1 VVPALG
7 GHEVWREFCPA
18 VEHGPQFGRV
28 QARDFGAAGVD
39 FARTA
44 GSGVRRGLD
53 HLQRADVGYGLDQ
66 ARGGRRAGD
75 VRGVREDLTDLTN
88 PPGKTRRRDWKPAFL
103 AALRVD
109 GDVAAAARA
118 ARITRQAAYAARSS
132 NSHFANDWDEAKEKR
147 IKARLGV
154 DSTRSMPGAEKT
166 VVYRGQRLAARRGL
180 RDWRPAF
187 LDVLR
192 RGGRVPEASR
202 VAGVTRQA
210 AYAARKADE
219 AFSDAWEDAQDEFI
233 GVLEREAIRRAVIGV
248 ETPIFYK
255 GEQIGIRRKP
265 SDRLLMFLLERYRPD
280 VYGKNGRGLRS
291 DYSEYYDGK
300 FPGTW
305 GDSKYA

>member
-1 VVPALG
+1 
-7 GHEVWREFCPA
+7 
-18 VEHGPQFGRV
+18 
-28 QARDFGAAGVD
+28 
-39 FARTA
+39 
-44 GSGVRRGLD
+44 
-53 HLQRADVGYGLDQ
+53 
-66 ARGGRRAGD
+66 
-75 VRGVREDLTDLTN
+75 LTN
-88 PPGKTRRRDWKPAFL
+88 RPGKTRRRDWKPGFL

-132 NSHFANDWDEAKEKR
+132 NSHFANDWDEAKEESIKTRGR
-147 IKARLGV
+147 IDYK
-154 DSTRSMPGAEKT
+154 RSMPGAEKT
-166 VVYRGQRLAARRGL
+166 VVYRGQKLAVRSGL
-180 RDWRPAF
+180 RDWRPDF

-233 GVLEREAIRRAVIGV
+233 GILEREALRRAMVGV

-255 GEQIGIRRKP
+255 GKQIGIRRKP
-265 SDRLLMFLLERYRPD
+265 SDRLLMFLLEANRPD
-280 VYGKNGRGLRS
+280 VYGKNGRRLGS
-291 DYSEYYDGK
+291 DYSEYYDRK
-300 FPGTW
+300 LPGTW